1 MLEEIEIKRKEKA
14 EMQEF
19 LVQKQKL
26 EKLELIKYKEEETK
40 EQKRLKQLEKQKKKM
55 DLLDEVARNI
65 EKSYL
70 GRIGNGDS

>member
-1 MLEEIEIKRKEKA
+1 MLEEIETKRKEMA
-14 EMQEF
+14 EMQEY

-26 EKLELIKYKEEETK
+26 AKLELIKYKETEIK

-70 GRIGNGDS
+70 GRTGKEDF